1 MNTIK
6 KVAKHYDVS
15 VKEVRK
21 DFEEII
27 KVGMSSTEPEAV
39 MFWSQFG
46 GMTPTPEQFIAALT
60 AAAKAELAKK
70 IIPGISTGDS
80 KVRRL
85 FFISEKLF

>member
-21 DFEEII
+21 DFEEMIR
-27 KVGMSSTEPEAV
+27 VGMSSTEPETV

-46 GMTPTPEQFIAALT
+46 GRTPTPEQFIAALT
-60 AAAKAELAKK
+60 AAAKAELA
-70 IIPGISTGDS
+70 
-80 KVRRL
+80 
-85 FFISEKLF
+85 